1 VALAEGATVGLGR
14 LVLIM
19 VEEAAGPTGMLMLP
33 TGEVP
38 EGTLPEGATPEG
50 ATPEGAP
57 VDSVA
62 GPVIEGATPEG
73 APVDSVAGPVIEGTT
88 TELLSVSV
96 ALGAGPVTVIVETEL
111 QVVVMMLVPEVIVSV
126 TGQIVVVT

>member
-1 VALAEGATVGLGR
+1 MGLGR

-38 EGTLPEGATPEG
+38 EGTLPEGTLPEETLPEGATPEG
-50 ATPEGAP
+50 ATPEGA
-57 VDSVA
+57 
-62 GPVIEGATPEG
+62 TPEE

-111 QVVVMMLVPEVIVSV
+111 QVVVMMLVPEVMVSV
-126 TGQIVVVT
+126 TGQIVVVS